1 MDLKF
6 IEADIAYN
14 PHLQCKYSIVGKL
27 QPNVDTF
34 YLDIFFTI
42 IFFFR
47 KPESPKS
54 RSRSNVEV
62 KENTP
67 KKQKQ
72 CNCKHSRCLKL

>member
-14 PHLQCKYSIVGKL
+14 PHLLCKYSIVGKL

-42 IFFFR
+42 IFFLQKTR
-47 KPESPKS
+47 IPKIKIK
-54 RSRSNVEV
+54 V
-62 KENTP
+62 
-67 KKQKQ
+67 Q
-72 CNCKHSRCLKL
+72 C